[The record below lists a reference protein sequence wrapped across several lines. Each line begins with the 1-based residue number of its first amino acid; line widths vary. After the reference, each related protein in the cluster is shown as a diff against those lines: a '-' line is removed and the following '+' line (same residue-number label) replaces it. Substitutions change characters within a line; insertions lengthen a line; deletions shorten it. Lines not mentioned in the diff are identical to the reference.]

1 MQRIFP
7 YRTATNILLGIVF
20 GSILCMAVC
29 SKYNS
34 HPDEMYH
41 VGAAEFYKSAWLPPA
56 VGDKRAI
63 ASNSDYGT
71 TYLYQ
76 FDVCYFFTAK
86 AAKIIKYIITNI
98 NYYIQLRVVT
108 AFLFLVMLVMC
119 AFFVKNSCYN
129 SAAFML
135 LATPQLWYVFS
146 YVNGDAFPF
155 FVSYLIALLL
165 FCREDS
171 KETFFC
177 STPCSGN
184 WYRGAVLG
192 ILIALLLLSK
202 LNYLVFV
209 AFLCTFALYA
219 IFFKSEKQNRFYIF
233 KMWMFVFFV
242 AFCICAPRYIY
253 DVSINDFHKSDK
265 LATWSQAYAKPQY
278 KNGTKGEPP
287 TYYGYNL
294 RSKGVSVASLFQS
307 PWEWQSVSFKSFVGL
322 YGWMKIASP
331 PWYYTMMALLWIF
344 LIGVLFFLFFK
355 NYQSLDVPLLCI
367 TFFFILM
374 TIIQSIYNS
383 WCNDFQAQGRYFF
396 PALPLVFVILLQFK
410 NSILE
415 RYILPLLNMVFC
427 IAGLTSFVGVA
438 LVRILTC

>member
-219 IFFKSEKQNRFYIF
+219 IFFKSEKQNRFYILRCGCLSF
-233 KMWMFVFFV
+233 LLHSV
-242 AFCICAPRYIY
+242 
-253 DVSINDFHKSDK
+253 
-265 LATWSQAYAKPQY
+265 YAHLGIFMMSLSMIFIKVISLQHGRRHMPKPQY

-294 RSKGVSVASLFQS
+294 RSKGVSVASLFRS

-322 YGWMKIASP
+322 YGWMKIVSP

-344 LIGVLFFLFFK
+344 LIGVLLFLFFK
-355 NYQSLDVPLLCI
+355 KLSE
-367 TFFFILM
+367 
-374 TIIQSIYNS
+374 S
-383 WCNDFQAQGRYFF
+383 
-396 PALPLVFVILLQFK
+396 
-410 NSILE
+410 
-415 RYILPLLNMVFC
+415 
-427 IAGLTSFVGVA
+427 
-438 LVRILTC
+438 